1 MYTPKRYLTTDREEI
16 LNFIKTYSFATI
28 VTVKNNFQSATHLPF
43 VVTETEGNIV
53 LTSHFAKA
61 NSQWTEI
68 TENRVLVIFSEPHAY
83 ISPRHYESEMNV
95 PTWNYVA
102 VHTYGK
108 GKIITGKEDAYATLD
123 AMIDFFEKEYKLQ
136 WDTLAAD
143 YKAKMLNGIIPFQ
156 IMVDDI
162 QAKKKLSQNKKETER
177 QRIIS
182 ALEKSNDTNEKTIA
196 EMMRT
201 NENKVNQIV
210 QRETS

>member
-102 VHTYGK
+102 VHAYGK
-108 GKIITGKEDAYATLD
+108 GKIIAEKEEAYATLD
-123 AMIDFFEKEYKLQ
+123 AMIDVFEKEYKLQ

-196 EMMRT
+196 ELMRT
-201 NENKVNQIV
+201 NENKVNQIA
-210 QRETS
+210 QSETS